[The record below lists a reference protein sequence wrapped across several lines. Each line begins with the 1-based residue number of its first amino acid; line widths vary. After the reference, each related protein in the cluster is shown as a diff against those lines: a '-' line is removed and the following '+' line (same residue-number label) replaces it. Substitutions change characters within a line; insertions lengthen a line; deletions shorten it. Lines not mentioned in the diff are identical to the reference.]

1 MWSSSIRQVEMRHKV
16 AFQGVHGA
24 FSEDAV
30 YSYFQGEVDTV
41 PCNEFE
47 EVFEKLERGECSHAV
62 VPVENS
68 LEGSVTAVSDL
79 LLESDLTVTG
89 EVLVLVRHCLI
100 GQPGS
105 TIDKIRRVYSH
116 PQALGQC
123 RSFLSQHPDWE
134 KIPSYDTAG
143 SVKLIKERARM
154 EEAAIASKRAAL
166 TYNMNVLMEDIQS
179 STRNFTRFFV
189 LEKTA
194 SIPAEGNKTSLAFS
208 TKNIPGALYKCIGV
222 FAERDVNLSKLESRP
237 RRGRTWEYV
246 FYADIDG
253 HVSDEKVRDALTDL
267 VTKASFVKVLG
278 SYLRAKEPHS

>member
-1 MWSSSIRQVEMRHKV
+1 MRRKV

-30 YSYFQGEVDTV
+30 FSYFPDDVEAI

-47 EVFEKLERGECSHAV
+47 EVFEMVEKGEVSHAV

-68 LEGSVTAVSDL
+68 LEGSVTTVSDL
-79 LLESDLTVTG
+79 LLDSDLTVTG

-105 TIDKIRRVYSH
+105 TVEIIKRVYSH

-123 RSFLSQHPDWE
+123 RSFLSQHPAWE

-143 SVKLIKERARM
+143 SVKLVKERGRM
-154 EEAAIASKRAAL
+154 EEAAVASKRAA
-166 TYNMNVLMEDIQS
+166 TFYGMNVLQEDIQS

-189 LEKTA
+189 VEKTA
-194 SIPAEGNKTSLAFS
+194 SMPTEGDKTSLAFS
-208 TKNIPGALYKCIGV
+208 TKNIPGALYQCIGA
-222 FAERDVNLSKLESRP
+222 FAERGVNLSKLESRP
-237 RRGRTWEYV
+237 RKGRTWEYV
-246 FYADIDG
+246 FYADVDG
-253 HVSDEKVRDALTDL
+253 HVDDPKVSDALSDL
-267 VTKASFVKVLG
+267 VRKSSFVKVFG
-278 SYLRAKEPHS
+278 SYKKAKAP

>member
-1 MWSSSIRQVEMRHKV
+1 MTRKI

-24 FSEDAV
+24 FSEDAIS
-30 YSYFQGEVDTV
+30 SYFQGEVETV

-47 EVFEKLERGECSHAV
+47 GVFEIVERGECSHAV

-79 LLESDLTVTG
+79 LLDSDLTVTG

-105 TIDKIRRVYSH
+105 AIDQIRRVYSH

-123 RSFLSQHPDWE
+123 RSYLAQHPEWE

-143 SVKLIKERARM
+143 SVKMVKDRALM
-154 EEAAIASKRAAL
+154 EEAAIASKRAAS
-166 TYNMNVLMEDIQS
+166 YYEMKVLREDIQS
-179 STRNFTRFFV
+179 SSRNFTRFFV
-189 LEKTA
+189 LEKAA
-194 SIPAEGNKTSLAFS
+194 SIPAQGDKTSLAFS

-222 FAERDVNLSKLESRP
+222 FAERGVNLSKLESRP

-246 FYADIDG
+246 FYVDIDG

-278 SYLRAKEPHS
+278 SYMSAKVPSP

>member
-1 MWSSSIRQVEMRHKV
+1 MRHRV

-30 YSYFQGEVDTV
+30 FSYFQGEVDTL

-47 EVFEKLERGECSHAV
+47 EVFEMVERRECSHAV

-105 TIDKIRRVYSH
+105 TLDMIRRVYSH

-123 RSFLSQHPDWE
+123 RTFLSQHPDWE

-143 SVKLIKERARM
+143 SVMMIKDRAKV
-154 EEAAIASKRAAL
+154 EEAAIASKRAAS
-166 TYNMNVLMEDIQS
+166 YYGMKVLREDIQS
-179 STRNFTRFFV
+179 YMRNFTRFFV

-194 SIPAEGNKTSLAFS
+194 SIPAEGDKTSLAFS

-222 FAERDVNLSKLESRP
+222 FAERGVNLSKLESRP

-253 HVSDEKVRDALTDL
+253 HVSEERVRGALTDL
-267 VTKASFVKVLG
+267 VTKASFVKVFG
-278 SYLRAKEPHS
+278 SYPRAKEPQS